1 VLAWPSTLAWHSRQE
16 GSAKADSAAL
26 PGLPGLPH
34 RARPHSR
41 PMTQEWQR
49 SRPGSFRDECAYKV
63 APWAAFTSFMS
74 IQLSHVGGKTTLLEL
89 FVLGTGMTKKGP
101 IARPLCANYSC
112 PMPGSTRRL
121 LHPTLLHMPK
131 SPGRPET
138 DADSIPAFYPNACV
152 H

>member
-1 VLAWPSTLAWHSRQE
+1 
-16 GSAKADSAAL
+16 
-26 PGLPGLPH
+26 
-34 RARPHSR
+34 
-41 PMTQEWQR
+41 MTNEWQR
-49 SRPGSFRDECAYKV
+49 SRPDSFREECAYKV

-101 IARPLCANYSC
+101 IARPLCATPAHVRQHTQIITVSIR
-112 PMPGSTRRL
+112 S
-121 LHPTLLHMPK
+121 HPTLLHMRK

-138 DADSIPAFYPNACV
+138 DADSIPAFYPNACL